1 MKCKI
6 FSEEHEIFR
15 RTVKQ
20 FVEKEIRPYAT
31 SWDEQGHFPVE
42 LFRRLGE
49 LGFLGIKYPE
59 EYGGSGLDFTYE
71 TVFIEE
77 MARSGSLGMLL
88 SILVQTDMATPAI
101 YHFGT
106 EEQKERY
113 LKPALRG
120 EKIFAIG
127 ITEPSAGSDVANI
140 KTTAKREGD
149 FYIVNGSKTFITNGA
164 IADYITLA
172 VKTAPDKKH
181 KGISLLIFD
190 TKTEGFSV
198 GSHIKKMGNW
208 ASNTAELFFDNCR
221 VPVENL
227 IGEENQGFYY
237 IMKGFET
244 ERLSGAVMA
253 QAAAEY
259 AMEVALN
266 YAKEREVFGKKVVEF
281 QAISHRMVDLLTQL
295 EVSKRFLYTVIDKYV
310 SGENAMTD
318 ITMAK
323 LWIGELA
330 IKVANEAIQFLGGY
344 GYTREY
350 PVERILRD
358 VRLYT
363 IGGGTSEV
371 MREILSKKLLS

>member
-1 MKCKI
+1 VRCNI
-6 FSEEHEIFR
+6 FTQEHEIFR
-15 RTVKQ
+15 RTVKN
-20 FVEKEIRPYAT
+20 FVEKEIKPYAT
-31 SWDEQGHFPVE
+31 EWDEKEEFPRE
-42 LFRRLGE
+42 LFKRLGE

-59 EYGGSGLDFTYE
+59 KYGGAGLDFTYE

-77 MARSGSLGMLL
+77 MARGGSLGMLL

-106 EEQKERY
+106 EEQKEKF
-113 LKPALRG
+113 LKPALSG

-127 ITEPSAGSDVANI
+127 ITEPGAGSDVAAI

-149 FYIVNGSKTFITNGA
+149 YYIVNGSKTFITNGA

-172 VKTAPDKKH
+172 VKTAPEKGH
-181 KGISLLIFD
+181 RGISLLIFD
-190 TKTEGFSV
+190 TGTEGFSV
-198 GSHIKKMGNW
+198 GKHIKKMGNW

-221 VPVENL
+221 VPVENR
-227 IGEENQGFYY
+227 IGGENMGFYY

-259 AMEVALN
+259 ALEIALK
-266 YAKEREVFGKKVVEF
+266 YVKEREAFGKKIIDL
-281 QAISHRMVDLLTQL
+281 QAIRHRLVDLMTEV
-295 EVSKRFLYTVIDKYV
+295 EVSKRFLYYVIDKYV
-310 SGENAMTD
+310 SGEDTLTE

-323 LWIGELA
+323 LWIGEMA
-330 IKVANEAIQFLGGY
+330 IRVANEALQFLGGY

-350 PVERILRD
+350 PIERILRD

-363 IGGGTSEV
+363 IGGGTSEI
-371 MREILSKKLLS
+371 MREILSKRLLS

>member
-1 MKCKI
+1 MTYTI
-6 FSEEHEIFR
+6 FTQEHEIFR
-15 RTVKQ
+15 RSIKS
-20 FVEKEIRPYAT
+20 FVEKEIKPYAT
-31 SWDEQGHFPVE
+31 QWDEKEKFPRE
-42 LFRRLGE
+42 LFKRLGE

-59 EYGGSGLDFTYE
+59 KYGGAGLDFTYE

-77 MARSGSLGMLL
+77 MARGGSLGMLL

-106 EEQKERY
+106 EEQKEKF
-113 LKPALRG
+113 LKPALAG

-127 ITEPSAGSDVANI
+127 VTEPGAGSDVANI
-140 KTTAKREGD
+140 RTTAKREGD
-149 FYIVNGSKTFITNGA
+149 YYIVNGSKTFITNGA

-172 VKTAPDKKH
+172 VKTDPEKKH

-198 GSHIKKMGNW
+198 SKHIKKMGNW
-208 ASNTAELFFDNCR
+208 ASNTAELFFDNCK
-221 VPVENL
+221 VPVGNL
-227 IGEENQGFYY
+227 IGEENSGFYY

-244 ERLSGAVMA
+244 ERLSGAVMG

-259 AMEVALN
+259 ALEIAIN
-266 YAKEREVFGKKVVEF
+266 YMKEREAFGKKIIEF
-281 QAISHRMVDLLTQL
+281 QALRHRLVDLLTEV
-295 EVSKRFLYTVIDKYV
+295 EVSKSFLHHVIDKYV
-310 SGENAMTD
+310 SGENALTE

-323 LWIGELA
+323 LWIGEMS
-330 IKVANEAIQFLGGY
+330 IRVANEALQFLGGY

-350 PVERILRD
+350 PIERILRD

-363 IGGGTSEV
+363 IGGGTSEI
-371 MREILSKKLLS
+371 MREILGKTLLS

>member
-1 MKCKI
+1 MKCRI
-6 FSEEHEIFR
+6 FDEEHEIFR
-15 RTVKQ
+15 RTVKN
-20 FVEKEIRPYAT
+20 FVEKEIKPYAT
-31 SWDEQGHFPVE
+31 QWDEQENFPKE
-42 LFRRLGE
+42 LFKRLGD

-59 EYGGSGLDFTYE
+59 RYGGSGLDFTYE

-77 MARSGSLGMLL
+77 MAKSGSLGMLL

-106 EEQKERY
+106 EEQKERF
-113 LKPALRG
+113 LKPALKG

-127 ITEPSAGSDVANI
+127 ITEPGAGSDVANI
-140 KTTAKREGD
+140 KTTAKREGNY
-149 FYIVNGSKTFITNGA
+149 YIINGSKTFITNGA

-172 VKTAPDKKH
+172 VKTAPEKKH
-181 KGISLLIFD
+181 KGISLIIFD
-190 TKTEGFSV
+190 TTTDGFSV
-198 GSHIKKMGNW
+198 GNHIKKMGNW
-208 ASNTAELFFDNCR
+208 ASNTAELFFDNCK

-227 IGEENQGFYY
+227 IGEENTGFYY

-259 AMEVALN
+259 SLEIAVN
-266 YAKEREVFGKKVVEF
+266 YMKEREAFGKKIIDF
-281 QAISHRMVDLLTQL
+281 QALRHRLVDLLTEV
-295 EVSKRFLYTVIDKYV
+295 EVSKRFLYYVIDKYS
-310 SGENAMTD
+310 SGEESLTE

-323 LWIGELA
+323 LWIGELS
-330 IKVANEAIQFLGGY
+330 IKVANEALQFLGGY
-344 GYTREY
+344 GYTRDY
-350 PVERILRD
+350 PIERILRD

-371 MREILSKKLLS
+371 MREILAKKLLS

>member
-1 MKCKI
+1 MRCNI
-6 FSEEHEIFR
+6 FTQEHEIFR
-15 RTVKQ
+15 RTVKN
-20 FVEKEIRPYAT
+20 FVEKEIKPYAT
-31 SWDEQGHFPVE
+31 EWDEKEEFPRE
-42 LFRRLGE
+42 LFKRLGE

-59 EYGGSGLDFTYE
+59 KYGGAGLDFTYE

-77 MARSGSLGMLL
+77 MARGGSLGMLL

-106 EEQKERY
+106 EEQKEKF
-113 LKPALRG
+113 LKPALSG

-127 ITEPSAGSDVANI
+127 ITEPGAGSDVAAI

-149 FYIVNGSKTFITNGA
+149 YYIVNGSKTFITNGA

-172 VKTAPDKKH
+172 VKTAPEKGH
-181 KGISLLIFD
+181 RGISLLIFD
-190 TKTEGFSV
+190 TGTEGFSV
-198 GSHIKKMGNW
+198 GKHIKKMGNW

-221 VPVENL
+221 VPVENR
-227 IGEENQGFYY
+227 IGGENMGFYY

-259 AMEVALN
+259 ALEIALK
-266 YAKEREVFGKKVVEF
+266 YVKEREAFGKKIIDL
-281 QAISHRMVDLLTQL
+281 QAIRHRLVDLMTEV
-295 EVSKRFLYTVIDKYV
+295 EVSKRFLYYVIDKYV
-310 SGENAMTD
+310 SGEDTLTE

-323 LWIGELA
+323 LWIGEMA
-330 IKVANEAIQFLGGY
+330 IRVANEALQFLGGY

-350 PVERILRD
+350 PIERILRD

-363 IGGGTSEV
+363 IGGGTSEI
-371 MREILSKKLLS
+371 MREILSKRLLS

>member
-140 KTTAKREGD
+140 KTTARREGD

-266 YAKEREVFGKKVVEF
+266 YAKEREVFGKKVMEF

-310 SGENAMTD
+310 SGEDAITD